1 MMARYVYI
9 ANGGPIQEVYDL
21 CDGSLEIGTNTG
33 QLGNKKVYSAE
44 ALLDRLELLD
54 SVALIV
60 PVDRKLEKIWRTD
73 I

>member
-1 MMARYVYI
+1 MARYVYI
-9 ANGGPIQEVYDL
+9 ANGGPVQEVFDL

-33 QLGNKKVYSAE
+33 NLGKRKVYSAE

-60 PVDRKLEKIWRTD
+60 PVDAKLEKIWRAD
-73 I
+73 L